1 LEARP
6 RHLSTHV
13 SVLTCTH
20 TYSHP
25 CTLPLHP
32 PPPKQAHSLLRNG
45 ATAAAHAWTFTSK
58 GGMVPQHTPAHPPSQ
73 QTTHSLK
80 NGSSVA
86 MAAHAPSPAV
96 GRRWP
101 AAQQAVLP
109 VLACGLHA
117 CGTPT
122 HSAAPPPAC
131 TRARMWPTWDPPSY
145 PFGAYSQA
153 DVHACFFCASSSMR
167 ANQPSHPKCVGLR
180 SPSFPHRPHTPR
192 KGVLPQGA
200 GPSRSTCCMHSVAS
214 QHTRRSQESLQH
226 APHNIWASG
235 KTIVSVHRV
244 EAGLPAFICT
254 DAWRKGRAACICSG
268 PLEERQGCLHLR

>member
-1 LEARP
+1 
-6 RHLSTHV
+6 
-13 SVLTCTH
+13 
-20 TYSHP
+20 
-25 CTLPLHP
+25 
-32 PPPKQAHSLLRNG
+32 
-45 ATAAAHAWTFTSK
+45 
-58 GGMVPQHTPAHPPSQ
+58 
-73 QTTHSLK
+73 
-80 NGSSVA
+80 

-254 DAWRKGRAACICSG
+254 DAWRKGRAACICAK
-268 PLEERQGCLHLR
+268 PLEERQGCLHLQLTPRGKAGLDLLGAHTLPKACSQSSSITVRHAASDMQPVMQHQSYTQHQDQACSQSLPCSIS